1 MNDKPQNK
9 WLQGTRRGLAA
20 TVCVG
25 AGLLLAA
32 PAVAN
37 NGYGKELGALNQE
50 VRGQLAQLEK
60 AVSGFYSY
68 DVAQAAGWA
77 ATISEC
83 VESPAGG
90 MGYHVANLDELGA
103 KAPSLSLLRP
113 EVLLYAPM
121 EDGSMEFLGV
131 EYIVPALA
139 ADPSNP
145 PSILGQELQYN
156 PVLDIWALH
165 VWIGRHNPDGLFAPF
180 NPTVSCEF
188 APDEEPAEE

>member
-1 MNDKPQNK
+1 MNDKPENK
-9 WLQGTRRGLAA
+9 RLQGARLGLATA
-20 TVCVG
+20 AWIG

-37 NGYGKELGALNQE
+37 NGHGNELQALNQE

-83 VESPAGG
+83 VEGPAGG
-90 MGYHVANLDELGA
+90 MGYHVANLDELGS

-131 EYIVPALA
+131 EYIVPAPA

-180 NPTVSCEF
+180 NRTVSCEF
-188 APDEEPAEE
+188 AAEAE